1 MLTFFLVSGG
11 SLWLFSEFFLSL
23 LEKMQT
29 QEILRMLQ
37 LPELADLGQFFR
49 SLSATTLVSMGAL
62 AAILA
67 YWFTHRPKALK
78 PPCNL
83 LMQSEEVEDSG
94 GARRSVIGDSPELF
108 THYYDDARTMYE
120 VFHRGLRISG
130 NGPCLG
136 FRNPKQPYQW
146 LSYQEVADRAEFLGS
161 GLLQHNCKPCTD
173 QFIGVFAQNRP
184 EWIIAELACYT
195 YSMVV
200 VPLYDTLGPGAVRYI
215 INTADISTVI
225 VDKPQ
230 KAVVLLEHV
239 ERKETPG
246 LKLIILMEPFEEAL
260 KDRGQE
266 CGVVIK
272 SMQDVEDCGQQNHC
286 DPVPPKPSD
295 LSIVCFTSGTTGNPK
310 GAMLTHGN
318 VVADFSGFLKVTE
331 DDVLISFLPLAHMF
345 ERVIQSVV
353 YCHGGRVG
361 FFQGDIRLL
370 SDDMKAL
377 HPTIFPVVPRLLNR
391 MYDKIFSQADT
402 PLKRWLLEFAA
413 KRKQAEVRSGII
425 RNDSIWDELF
435 FHKIQASLGGCVRM
449 IVTGA
454 APASPTVLG
463 FLRAALGCQVYE
475 GYGQTEC
482 TAGCTFTTPGDW
494 TSGHVG
500 APLPCN
506 HIKLVDVEELN
517 YWTSKGE
524 GEICVRGPN
533 VFKGYLKDPERT
545 KEALDDDGW
554 LHTGDIGK
562 WLPSFEDS
570 EVLRLELSEELWQE
584 AQTDAGVATE
594 EINDSHLKGHCQWK
608 WGHGC
613 IQGLSQRRETNLF
626 TSEIQRD
633 TGTLKII
640 DRKKHIFKLAQGE
653 YVAPEMIENIYIRS
667 EPVAQVY
674 VHGDSLKA
682 FLVGIVVPDAEV
694 MPSWAQKR
702 GIEGTY
708 AELCTNKELKKAILE
723 DMVRLGQE
731 SGLHSFEQ
739 VKAIHIH
746 SDMFSVQ
753 NGLLTPTLKAKRP
766 ELREYFKK
774 QIEEL
779 YSTSM

>member
-1 MLTFFLVSGG
+1 
-11 SLWLFSEFFLSL
+11 
-23 LEKMQT
+23 MQT
-29 QEILRMLQ
+29 QEILRILR
-37 LPELADLGQFFR
+37 LPELGDLGQFFR
-49 SLSATTLVSMGAL
+49 SLSATTL
-62 AAILA
+62 
-67 YWFTHRPKALK
+67 
-78 PPCNL
+78 
-83 LMQSEEVEDSG
+83 DSG
-94 GARRSVIGDSPELF
+94 GARRSVIGSGPQLL
-108 THYYDDARTMYE
+108 THYYDDARTMYQ
-120 VFHRGLRISG
+120 VFRRGLSISG

-136 FRNPKQPYQW
+136 FRKPNQPYQW

-161 GLLQHNCKPCTD
+161 GLLQHNCKACTD

-184 EWIIAELACYT
+184 EVRLGYHGIVLLSLFVGPRTKEKT
-195 YSMVV
+195 E
-200 VPLYDTLGPGAVRYI
+200 TLGLCHHSSSHP
-215 INTADISTVI
+215 ADISTVI

-230 KAVVLLEHV
+230 KAVLLLEHV
-239 ERKETPG
+239 ERKETAG
-246 LKLIILMEPFEEAL
+246 LKLIILMDPFEEAL
-260 KDRGQE
+260 KERGQK

-272 SMQDVEDCGQQNHC
+272 SMQAVEDCGQENHHA
-286 DPVPPKPSD
+286 PVPPQPDD

-331 DDVLISFLPLAHMF
+331 KVIFPRQDDVLISFLPLAHMF

-377 HPTIFPVVPRLLNR
+377 CPTIFPVVPRLLNR
-391 MYDKIFSQADT
+391 MYDKIFSQANT

-435 FHKIQASLGGCVRM
+435 FNKIQASLGGCVRM

-517 YWTSKGE
+517 YWACKAE

-533 VFKGYLKDPERT
+533 VFKGYLKDPDRT
-545 KEALDDDGW
+545 KEALDSDGW

-562 WLPSFEDS
+562 WLP
-570 EVLRLELSEELWQE
+570 
-584 AQTDAGVATE
+584 A
-594 EINDSHLKGHCQWK
+594 
-608 WGHGC
+608 
-613 IQGLSQRRETNLF
+613 
-626 TSEIQRD
+626 
-633 TGTLKII
+633 GTLKVI

-653 YVAPEMIENIYIRS
+653 YVAPEKIENIYIRS
-667 EPVAQVY
+667 QPVAQIY

-682 FLVGIVVPDAEV
+682 FLVGIVVPDPEV

-708 AELCTNKELKKAILE
+708 ADLCTSKDLKKAILE
-723 DMVRLGQE
+723 DMVRLGKE

-779 YSTSM
+779 YSISM

>member
-1 MLTFFLVSGG
+1 TPELV
-11 SLWLFSEFFLSL
+11 LSL

-29 QEILRMLQ
+29 HEILRLLR
-37 LPELADLGQFFR
+37 LPELGDLGQFFR
-49 SLSATTLVSMGAL
+49 SLPATTLVSVGAL
-62 AAILA
+62 AAVLA
-67 YWFTHRPKALK
+67 YWLTHRPKALQ
-78 PPCNL
+78 PPCDL
-83 LMQSEEVEDSG
+83 LVQSEELEDG
-94 GARRSVIGDSPELF
+94 DGARRSVITRGPQLL
-108 THYYDDARTMYE
+108 THYYDDARTMYQ
-120 VFHRGLRISG
+120 VFRRGLSISG

-136 FRNPKQPYQW
+136 FRKPKQPYQW

-161 GLLQHNCKPCTD
+161 GLLQHNCKACTD
-173 QFIGVFAQNRP
+173 QFVGVFAQNRP

-200 VPLYDTLGPGAVRYI
+200 VPLYDTLGPGAIRYI

-230 KAVVLLEHV
+230 KAALLLEHV
-239 ERKETPG
+239 ERRETPG
-246 LKLIILMEPFEEAL
+246 LRLIILMEPFEEAL
-260 KDRGQE
+260 RERGE
-266 CGVVIK
+266 KSGVAVK
-272 SMQDVEDCGQQNHC
+272 SMQAVEDCGQENRRV
-286 DPVPPKPSD
+286 PVPPRPDD

-331 DDVLISFLPLAHMF
+331 KVIFPRQDDVLISFLPLAHMF

-370 SDDMKAL
+370 SDDMQAL
-377 HPTIFPVVPRLLNR
+377 RPTIFPVVPRLLNR
-391 MYDKIFSQADT
+391 MYDKIFSQAGT
-402 PLKRWLLEFAA
+402 ALRRWLLEFAA
-413 KRKQAEVRSGII
+413 RRKQAEVRSGII

-435 FHKIQASLGGCVRM
+435 FNKIQASLGGCVRM

-506 HIKLVDVEELN
+506 HIKLVDVEELS
-517 YWTSKGE
+517 YWACRGE

-533 VFKGYLKDPERT
+533 VFKGYLKDEDRT
-545 KEALDDDGW
+545 KEALDSDGW

-562 WLPSFEDS
+562 WLP
-570 EVLRLELSEELWQE
+570 
-584 AQTDAGVATE
+584 
-594 EINDSHLKGHCQWK
+594 
-608 WGHGC
+608 
-613 IQGLSQRRETNLF
+613 
-626 TSEIQRD
+626 

-653 YVAPEMIENIYIRS
+653 YVAPEKIENIYSRS
-667 EPVAQVY
+667 QPVAQVY

-682 FLVGIVVPDAEV
+682 FLVGIVVPDPEV
-694 MPSWAQKR
+694 LPSWAQKR

-708 AELCTNKELKKAILE
+708 AELCTNQDVKRAILD
-723 DMVRLGQE
+723 DMVRLGRE

-746 SDMFSVQ
+746 CDMFSVQ

>member
-1 MLTFFLVSGG
+1 
-11 SLWLFSEFFLSL
+11 
-23 LEKMQT
+23 MQT
-29 QEILRMLQ
+29 QEILRMLR
-37 LPELADLGQFFR
+37 LPELGDLGQFFR

-67 YWFTHRPKALK
+67 YWFTHRPKALQ

-94 GARRSVIGDSPELF
+94 GARRSVIGDGPQLL

-120 VFHRGLRISG
+120 VFRRGLSISG

-136 FRNPKQPYQW
+136 FRNPKKPYQW

-173 QFIGVFAQNRP
+173 QFIGIFAQNRP
-184 EWIIAELACYT
+184 EWIITELACYT

-200 VPLYDTLGPGAVRYI
+200 VPLYDTLGRGAIRYI
-215 INTADISTVI
+215 IDTADISTVI

-260 KDRGQE
+260 KDRGQD

-272 SMQDVEDCGQQNHC
+272 SMQAVEDCGQRNHHVPVCPGWFLSQNAHRHFIWRDLAC
-286 DPVPPKPSD
+286 PSVSTHVTSSGKPS
-295 LSIVCFTSGTTGNPK
+295 STCKWSCPRNPVTS
-310 GAMLTHGN
+310 
-318 VVADFSGFLKVTE
+318 
-331 DDVLISFLPLAHMF
+331 PLCVSQAA
-345 ERVIQSVV
+345 RQSVV

-377 HPTIFPVVPRLLNR
+377 CPTIFPVVPRLLNR

-402 PLKRWLLEFAA
+402 SLKRWLLEFAA

-562 WLPSFEDS
+562 WLP
-570 EVLRLELSEELWQE
+570 
-584 AQTDAGVATE
+584 A
-594 EINDSHLKGHCQWK
+594 
-608 WGHGC
+608 
-613 IQGLSQRRETNLF
+613 
-626 TSEIQRD
+626 
-633 TGTLKII
+633 GTLKII

-653 YVAPEMIENIYIRS
+653 YIAPEMIENIYIRS

-682 FLVGIVVPDAEV
+682 FLVGIVVPDPEV

-723 DMVRLGQE
+723 DMVRLGKE

-779 YSTSM
+779 YSISM

>member
-1 MLTFFLVSGG
+1 
-11 SLWLFSEFFLSL
+11 
-23 LEKMQT
+23 MQT
-29 QEILRMLQ
+29 QDILKMLR
-37 LPELADLGQFFR
+37 LPELGDLGQFFR
-49 SLSATTLVSMGAL
+49 SLSATTLDG
-62 AAILA
+62 
-67 YWFTHRPKALK
+67 
-78 PPCNL
+78 
-83 LMQSEEVEDSG
+83 D
-94 GARRSVIGDSPELF
+94 GARRSVITSSPQLL
-108 THYYDDARTMYE
+108 THYYDDARTMYQ
-120 VFHRGLRISG
+120 VFRRGLSISG

-136 FRNPKQPYQW
+136 FRKPKQPYQW

-161 GLLQHNCKPCTD
+161 GLLQHNCKACTD

-200 VPLYDTLGPGAVRYI
+200 VPLYDTLGPGAIRYI
-215 INTADISTVI
+215 INTGEPAAARCPVADISTVI
-225 VDKPQ
+225 VDRPQ
-230 KAVVLLEHV
+230 KAVILLEHV

-246 LKLIILMEPFEEAL
+246 LKLIILMEPLEEAL
-260 KDRGQE
+260 AERGRM
-266 CGVVIK
+266 CGVAIE
-272 SMQDVEDCGQQNHC
+272 SMQAVEDCGRENRRA
-286 DPVPPKPSD
+286 PVVSLPANL
-295 LSIVCFTSGTTGNPK
+295 LSCFLFTGNPK

-331 DDVLISFLPLAHMF
+331 KVIFPRQDDVLISFLPLAHMF

-370 SDDMKAL
+370 SDDMQAL
-377 HPTIFPVVPRLLNR
+377 RPTIFPVVPRLLNR
-391 MYDKIFSQADT
+391 MYDKIFSRANT
-402 PLKRWLLEFAA
+402 PLKRWVLEFAA
-413 KRKQAEVRSGII
+413 KRKQAEVRSGVI

-435 FHKIQASLGGCVRM
+435 FNKIQASLGGCVRM

-517 YWTSKGE
+517 YWACKGE

-533 VFKGYLKDPERT
+533 VFKGYLKDPDRT
-545 KEALDDDGW
+545 NEALDGDGW

-562 WLPSFEDS
+562 WLP
-570 EVLRLELSEELWQE
+570 
-584 AQTDAGVATE
+584 
-594 EINDSHLKGHCQWK
+594 
-608 WGHGC
+608 
-613 IQGLSQRRETNLF
+613 
-626 TSEIQRD
+626 

-653 YVAPEMIENIYIRS
+653 YVAPEKIENIYIRS
-667 EPVAQVY
+667 QPVAQIY

-682 FLVGIVVPDAEV
+682 FLVGIVVPDPEV
-694 MPSWAQKR
+694 MPSWAQKK

-708 AELCTNKELKKAILE
+708 AELCTNQDLKKAILE
-723 DMVRLGQE
+723 DMVRLGKE

-739 VKAIHIH
+739 VKAIHVH

-774 QIEEL
+774 EIEEL
-779 YSTSM
+779 YSISM

>member
-11 SLWLFSEFFLSL
+11 SLWLFAGLFLHLPVVPAEFILSL

-29 QEILRMLQ
+29 QEILRMLR
-37 LPELADLGQFFR
+37 LPELGDLGQFFR

-67 YWFTHRPKALK
+67 YWFTHRPKALQ

-94 GARRSVIGDSPELF
+94 GARRSVIGDGPQLL

-120 VFHRGLRISG
+120 VFRRGLSISG

-136 FRNPKQPYQW
+136 FRKPKQPYQW
-146 LSYQEVADRAEFLGS
+146 LSYQEVANRAEFLGS
-161 GLLQHNCKPCTD
+161 GLLQHSCKPCTD

-184 EWIIAELACYT
+184 EWIITELACYT

-200 VPLYDTLGPGAVRYI
+200 VPLYDTLGPGAIRYI
-215 INTADISTVI
+215 VNTADISTVI

-230 KAVVLLEHV
+230 KAVLLLEHV

-272 SMQDVEDCGQQNHC
+272 SMQAVEDCGQQNHHV
-286 DPVPPKPSD
+286 PVPPKPSD

-331 DDVLISFLPLAHMF
+331 SQWAPTCADVHISYLPLAHMF
-345 ERVIQSVV
+345 ERMVQSVV

-377 HPTIFPVVPRLLNR
+377 CPTIFPVVPRLLNR

-413 KRKQAEVRSGII
+413 MRKQAEVRSGII

-435 FHKIQASLGGCVRM
+435 FNKIQASLGGCVRM

-517 YWTSKGE
+517 YWTSNGE

-545 KEALDDDGW
+545 KEALDSDGW
-554 LHTGDIGK
+554 LHTGDIGR
-562 WLPSFEDS
+562 WLP
-570 EVLRLELSEELWQE
+570 
-584 AQTDAGVATE
+584 A
-594 EINDSHLKGHCQWK
+594 
-608 WGHGC
+608 
-613 IQGLSQRRETNLF
+613 
-626 TSEIQRD
+626 
-633 TGTLKII
+633 GTLKII

-653 YVAPEMIENIYIRS
+653 YIAPEKIENIYIRS

-682 FLVGIVVPDAEV
+682 FLVGIVVPDPEV

-708 AELCTNKELKKAILE
+708 AELCKNKELKKAILE
-723 DMVRLGQE
+723 DMVRLGKE

>member
-1 MLTFFLVSGG
+1 MA
-11 SLWLFSEFFLSL
+11 EFILSL

-29 QEILRMLQ
+29 QEILRMLR
-37 LPELADLGQFFR
+37 LPELGDLGQFFR

-67 YWFTHRPKALK
+67 YWFTHRPKALQ

-94 GARRSVIGDSPELF
+94 GARRSVIGDGPQLL

-120 VFHRGLRISG
+120 VFRRGLSISG

-136 FRNPKQPYQW
+136 FRKPKQPYQW
-146 LSYQEVADRAEFLGS
+146 LSYQE
-161 GLLQHNCKPCTD
+161 
-173 QFIGVFAQNRP
+173 
-184 EWIIAELACYT
+184 WIITELACYT

-200 VPLYDTLGPGAVRYI
+200 VPLYDTLGPGAIRYI
-215 INTADISTVI
+215 VNTADISTVI

-230 KAVVLLEHV
+230 KAVLLLEHV

-272 SMQDVEDCGQQNHC
+272 SMQAVE
-286 DPVPPKPSD
+286 PPKPSD

-331 DDVLISFLPLAHMF
+331 SQWAPTCADVHISYLPLAHMF
-345 ERVIQSVV
+345 ERMVQSVV

-377 HPTIFPVVPRLLNR
+377 CPTIFPVVPRLLNR

-413 KRKQAEVRSGII
+413 MRKQAEVRSGII

-435 FHKIQASLGGCVRM
+435 FNKI
-449 IVTGA
+449 
-454 APASPTVLG
+454 
-463 FLRAALGCQVYE
+463 QVYE

-517 YWTSKGE
+517 YWTSNGE

-545 KEALDDDGW
+545 KEALDSDGW
-554 LHTGDIGK
+554 LHTGDIGR
-562 WLPSFEDS
+562 WLP
-570 EVLRLELSEELWQE
+570 
-584 AQTDAGVATE
+584 A
-594 EINDSHLKGHCQWK
+594 
-608 WGHGC
+608 
-613 IQGLSQRRETNLF
+613 
-626 TSEIQRD
+626 
-633 TGTLKII
+633 GTLKII

-653 YVAPEMIENIYIRS
+653 YIAPEKIENIYIRS

-682 FLVGIVVPDAEV
+682 FLVGIVVPDPEV

-708 AELCTNKELKKAILE
+708 AELCKNKVCTLGLFHK
-723 DMVRLGQE
+723 RLMDF
-731 SGLHSFEQ
+731 L
-739 VKAIHIH
+739 
-746 SDMFSVQ
+746 
-753 NGLLTPTLKAKRP
+753 
-766 ELREYFKK
+766 
-774 QIEEL
+774 
-779 YSTSM
+779 

>member
-1 MLTFFLVSGG
+1 
-11 SLWLFSEFFLSL
+11 
-23 LEKMQT
+23 MQT
-29 QEILRMLQ
+29 QEILRILR
-37 LPELADLGQFFR
+37 LPELGDLGQFFR
-49 SLSATTLVSMGAL
+49 SLSATTL
-62 AAILA
+62 
-67 YWFTHRPKALK
+67 
-78 PPCNL
+78 
-83 LMQSEEVEDSG
+83 DSG
-94 GARRSVIGDSPELF
+94 GARRSVIGSGPQLL
-108 THYYDDARTMYE
+108 THYYDDARTMYQ
-120 VFHRGLRISG
+120 VFRRGLSISG

-136 FRNPKQPYQW
+136 FRKPNQPYQW

-161 GLLQHNCKPCTD
+161 GLLQHNCKACTD

-200 VPLYDTLGPGAVRYI
+200 VPLYDTLGPGAIRYI

-230 KAVVLLEHV
+230 KAVLLLEHV

-246 LKLIILMEPFEEAL
+246 LKLIILMDPFEEAL
-260 KDRGQE
+260 KERGQK

-272 SMQDVEDCGQQNHC
+272 SMQAVEDCGQENHHA
-286 DPVPPKPSD
+286 PVPPQPDD

-331 DDVLISFLPLAHMF
+331 
-345 ERVIQSVV
+345 
-353 YCHGGRVG
+353 
-361 FFQGDIRLL
+361 GDIRLL

-377 HPTIFPVVPRLLNR
+377 CPTIFPVVPRLLNR
-391 MYDKIFSQADT
+391 MYDKIFSQANT

-435 FHKIQASLGGCVRM
+435 FNKIQASLGGCVRM

-517 YWTSKGE
+517 YWACKAE

-533 VFKGYLKDPERT
+533 VFKGYLKDPDRT
-545 KEALDDDGW
+545 KEALDSDGW

-562 WLPSFEDS
+562 WLP
-570 EVLRLELSEELWQE
+570 
-584 AQTDAGVATE
+584 A
-594 EINDSHLKGHCQWK
+594 
-608 WGHGC
+608 
-613 IQGLSQRRETNLF
+613 
-626 TSEIQRD
+626 
-633 TGTLKII
+633 GTLKVI

-653 YVAPEMIENIYIRS
+653 YVAPEKIENIYIRS
-667 EPVAQVY
+667 QPVAQIY

-682 FLVGIVVPDAEV
+682 FLVGIVVPDPEV

-708 AELCTNKELKKAILE
+708 ADLCTSKDLKKAILE
-723 DMVRLGQE
+723 DMVRLGKE

-779 YSTSM
+779 YSISM

>member
-1 MLTFFLVSGG
+1 
-11 SLWLFSEFFLSL
+11 
-23 LEKMQT
+23 MQT
-29 QEILRMLQ
+29 QEILRMLR
-37 LPELADLGQFFR
+37 LPELSDLGQFFR
-49 SLSATTLVSMGAL
+49 SLSATTLGS
-62 AAILA
+62 
-67 YWFTHRPKALK
+67 
-78 PPCNL
+78 
-83 LMQSEEVEDSG
+83 D
-94 GARRSVIGDSPELF
+94 GARRSVIGDSPQLL
-108 THYYDDARTMYE
+108 THYYDDARTMYQ
-120 VFHRGLRISG
+120 VFRRGLRISG

-136 FRNPKQPYQW
+136 SRKPKQPYEW

-161 GLLQHNCKPCTD
+161 GLLQHNCKASSD

-200 VPLYDTLGPGAVRYI
+200 VPLYDTLGPGAIHYI

-230 KAVVLLEHV
+230 KAVLLLEHV
-239 ERKETPG
+239 EKKETPG
-246 LKLIILMEPFEEAL
+246 LKLIIIMEPFEEAL
-260 KDRGQE
+260 KERGQE
-266 CGVVIK
+266 CGVVVK
-272 SMQDVEDCGQQNHC
+272 SMQAVEDCGQANYHA
-286 DPVPPKPSD
+286 PVPPKPDD

-331 DDVLISFLPLAHMF
+331 
-345 ERVIQSVV
+345 
-353 YCHGGRVG
+353 
-361 FFQGDIRLL
+361 GDIRLL

-377 HPTIFPVVPRLLNR
+377 CPTIFPVVPRLLNR
-391 MYDKIFSQADT
+391 MYDKIFSQANT

-435 FHKIQASLGGCVRM
+435 FNKIQASLGGCVRM

-454 APASPTVLG
+454 APASPEVLG

-506 HIKLVDVEELN
+506 HIKLMDVEELN
-517 YWTSKGE
+517 YWTYKGE

-533 VFKGYLKDPERT
+533 VFKGYLKDQEKT
-545 KEALDDDGW
+545 KEALDSDGW

-562 WLPSFEDS
+562 WLP
-570 EVLRLELSEELWQE
+570 
-584 AQTDAGVATE
+584 A
-594 EINDSHLKGHCQWK
+594 
-608 WGHGC
+608 
-613 IQGLSQRRETNLF
+613 
-626 TSEIQRD
+626 
-633 TGTLKII
+633 GTLKII

-653 YVAPEMIENIYIRS
+653 YVAPEKIENIYIRS

-682 FLVGIVVPDAEV
+682 FLVGIVVPDPEV
-694 MPSWAQKR
+694 MPSWAHKR
-702 GIEGTY
+702 GFEGTY
-708 AELCTNKELKKAILE
+708 EELCTNKDVKKAIL
-723 DMVRLGQE
+723 DDLVRLGKAG
-731 SGLHSFEQ
+731 GLYSFEQ

-746 SDMFSVQ
+746 TDMFSVQ

-766 ELREYFKK
+766 QLREYFKT

-779 YSTSM
+779 YSVFI

>member
-1 MLTFFLVSGG
+1 MAVLLVAPCLPFPFKQEPFTSQLGR
-11 SLWLFSEFFLSL
+11 SRVAVVILQWDRAAEIALSL

-29 QEILRMLQ
+29 QEILRILR
-37 LPELADLGQFFR
+37 LPELGDLGQFFR

-67 YWFTHRPKALK
+67 YWLTHRPKALQ

-94 GARRSVIGDSPELF
+94 GARRSVIGGSTQLL
-108 THYYDDARTMYE
+108 THYYDDARTMYQ
-120 VFHRGLRISG
+120 VFRRGLSISG

-136 FRNPKQPYQW
+136 FRKPEQPYRW
-146 LSYQEVADRAEFLGS
+146 LSYQEVANRAEFLGS
-161 GLLQHNCKPCTD
+161 GLLQHDCKVGTE

-200 VPLYDTLGPGAVRYI
+200 VPLYDTLGPGAIRYI
-215 INTADISTVI
+215 INTADIRTVI

-230 KAVVLLEHV
+230 KAILLLEHV
-239 ERKETPG
+239 ERKETLG
-246 LKLIILMEPFEEAL
+246 LKLIILMEPFEDAL
-260 KDRGQE
+260 RERGQK
-266 CGVVIK
+266 CGVDIK
-272 SMQDVEDCGQQNHC
+272 SMKAIEDCGQENHHA
-286 DPVPPKPSD
+286 PVPPRPDD

-331 DDVLISFLPLAHMF
+331 SQWAPTCADVHFSYLPLAHMF
-345 ERVIQSVV
+345 ERMVQSVV

-377 HPTIFPVVPRLLNR
+377 RPTIFPVVPRLLNR
-391 MYDKIFSQADT
+391 MYDKIFYQADT
-402 PLKRWLLEFAA
+402 SLKRWLLEFAA

-425 RNDSIWDELF
+425 RNNSIWDELF
-435 FHKIQASLGGCVRM
+435 FNKIQASLGGHVRM

-506 HIKLVDVEELN
+506 HIKLVDAEELN

-524 GEICVRGPN
+524 GEICVKGPN
-533 VFKGYLKDPERT
+533 VFKGYLKDEDRT
-545 KEALDDDGW
+545 KEALDSDGW

-562 WLPSFEDS
+562 WLPE
-570 EVLRLELSEELWQE
+570 
-584 AQTDAGVATE
+584 
-594 EINDSHLKGHCQWK
+594 
-608 WGHGC
+608 
-613 IQGLSQRRETNLF
+613 
-626 TSEIQRD
+626 
-633 TGTLKII
+633 GTLKII

-653 YVAPEMIENIYIRS
+653 YVAPEKIENIYIRS
-667 EPVAQVY
+667 EPVAQIY

-682 FLVGIVVPDAEV
+682 FLVGIVVPDPEV
-694 MPSWAQKR
+694 MPAWAQKK

-708 AELCTNKELKKAILE
+708 QELCANKELKKAILD
-723 DMVRLGQE
+723 DMVRLGKE
-731 SGLHSFEQ
+731 SGLYSFEQ
-739 VKAIHIH
+739 TKYGSHGYPPAEKSENRTTMVKAIHIH

-779 YSTSM
+779 YSISM